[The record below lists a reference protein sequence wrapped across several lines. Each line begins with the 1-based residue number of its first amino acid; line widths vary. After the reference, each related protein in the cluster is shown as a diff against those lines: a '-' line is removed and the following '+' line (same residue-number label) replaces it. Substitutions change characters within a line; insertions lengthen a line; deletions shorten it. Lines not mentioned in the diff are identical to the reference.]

1 MLLVAGFGFVTR
13 SSDRFQDRQEQ
24 LLQLIS
30 QNAGP
35 WLAEQLRNL
44 LASVASDAKL
54 GGPIGLLTL
63 IFGAIGMFTQL
74 EAMFDRIWD
83 TNGGKNKSWLI
94 TIRTAIWDRVLAF
107 LVLLGVGGL
116 LLVLFVGNLTLSGV
130 KSHLLVFP
138 LGSVVWQAAQML
150 LAFGGNAVLLCII
163 YKVFPK
169 VRIRWR
175 EALSAGAFV
184 AIIWQIG
191 QYFLT
196 RFLIGDHYSA
206 YGILG
211 SFIAVL
217 LWFYYASAVVFF
229 GVEYLFA
236 ISQKRLEKLSS
247 DGLATARQVDP

>member
-1 MLLVAGFGFVTR
+1 
-13 SSDRFQDRQEQ
+13 
-24 LLQLIS
+24 
-30 QNAGP
+30 
-35 WLAEQLRNL
+35 
-44 LASVASDAKL
+44 
-54 GGPIGLLTL
+54 
-63 IFGAIGMFTQL
+63 
-74 EAMFDRIWD
+74 
-83 TNGGKNKSWLI
+83 
-94 TIRTAIWDRVLAF
+94 
-107 LVLLGVGGL
+107 
-116 LLVLFVGNLTLSGV
+116 
-130 KSHLLVFP
+130 
-138 LGSVVWQAAQML
+138 ML